1 MILQK
6 HFDKVF
12 SSTSGYYKIGPEH
25 HILFWMFYFL
35 FNVLRWGS
43 YYDDYLLS
51 LKGNIIGFPIHMLLS
66 YITIY
71 IFIPKFIEKRRFFTF
86 AVSLIASIFLMVRV
100 KFDLTSLLV
109 STNVWPEGPV
119 ETTTFTFNYVITMM
133 LGEFY
138 VISFVT
144 ALKITIDWMQE
155 SKRVAKL
162 QKTQLETELK
172 FLRSQISPHFF
183 FNTLNNIYSLSLEKS
198 VKASE
203 TILKLSELMRYLLY
217 ETTEN
222 KQDLQKEIICIQN
235 YLDLEKIRYGDLLQI
250 KMSITGDIAG
260 KKVSSMLLIPFIEN
274 AIKHGANKT
283 IGKTNIIITFTIQ
296 QDFLHF
302 KIVNTLPPQSPKSQ
316 IKQPGGIGIANVR
329 KRLELAYRKDEYE
342 LQNYEEKNR
351 YIVELKLKLR

>member
-12 SSTSGYYKIGPEH
+12 SGTSGYYKIGPEH
-25 HILFWMFYFL
+25 HILFWSCYFL

-43 YYDDYLLS
+43 YYDDFLLS

-66 YITIY
+66 YVTIY
-71 IFIPKFIEKRRFFTF
+71 IFIPRFIEKRRFFSF
-86 AVSLIASIFLMVRV
+86 AVSLIASIFVMVRL
-100 KFDLTSLLV
+100 KYDLTSLLV
-109 STNVWPEGPV
+109 SSNVWPEGPV
-119 ETTTFTFNYVITMM
+119 ETTTFSFNYVIAMM

-138 VISFVT
+138 VVSFVT

-217 ETTEN
+217 ETNES

-235 YLDLEKIRYGDLLQI
+235 YLDLEKIRYGDLLQV
-250 KMSITGDIAG
+250 KMSITGDITG

-283 IGKTNIIITFTIQ
+283 IGRTDIIITFAIQ
-296 QDFLHF
+296 DDFLLF
-302 KIVNTLPPQSPKSQ
+302 KIINTLPPPSYKAQ
-316 IKQPGGIGIANVR
+316 IGHSGGIGIANVR
-329 KRLELAYRKDEYE
+329 KRLELAYCKDEYE
-342 LQNYEEKNR
+342 IQNYVKENS
-351 YIVELKLKLR
+351 YIAELKLKLR